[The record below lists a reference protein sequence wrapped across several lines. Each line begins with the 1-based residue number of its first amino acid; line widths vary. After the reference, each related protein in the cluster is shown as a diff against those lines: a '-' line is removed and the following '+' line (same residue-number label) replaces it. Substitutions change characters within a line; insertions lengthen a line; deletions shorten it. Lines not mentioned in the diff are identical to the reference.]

1 MRHQDERVETLARSG
16 EAGAAPAA
24 AEQVVA
30 EFGPGAVPDAEAFR
44 RMPEEYQELLIHQL
58 RAHTEGELTGA
69 DDYTEI
75 FYPMAPNAFEK
86 RVCCERA
93 AEEMDHYIRGAQVL
107 EGIGID
113 TSYMLSQRILERE
126 HYRTEGVRRIRNW
139 VGRALFSFIGEAAV
153 LHIIEEMAQSSYRP
167 IAEMCVPV
175 LMDEHGHVGHGY
187 RICRELCR
195 TAEGRAQVQ
204 AGLPKAWA
212 VTLDLFG
219 SSRSERS
226 RRYVHWGLRRYTNEE
241 ARRRYIEQTI
251 PRILSLGL
259 EVPHEDGLRKF
270 I

>member
-1 MRHQDERVETLARSG
+1 MTEKI
-16 EAGAAPAA
+16 
-24 AEQVVA
+24 VVRD
-30 EFGPGAVPDAEAFR
+30 PEAFKA
-44 RMPEEYQELLIHQL
+44 MPDEYQELLIHQL

-75 FYPMAPNAFEK
+75 FYPMAPSAFEK

-107 EGIGID
+107 EGIGVD
-113 TSYMLSQRILERE
+113 TAYMLKQRILERE
-126 HYRTEGVRRIRNW
+126 HYRTEGVRRIQNW

-153 LHIIEEMAQSSYRP
+153 LNIIEEMAESSYLP

-195 TAEGRAQVQ
+195 TEAGREQVQ

-212 VTLDLFG
+212 ITLDLFG
-219 SSRSERS
+219 RSDSERS
-226 RRYVHWGLRRYTNEE
+226 RRYVDWGLRKYTNEE
-241 ARRRYIEQTI
+241 ARQRYIDQTV
-251 PRILSLGL
+251 PRIEGLGL
-259 EVPHEDGLRKF
+259 RVPDDTALRKF
-270 I
+270 L